1 MKKLGAILVVSS
13 MLLLTGCVVRT
24 YQMTKDRVDQD
35 TTIGNR
41 GFLMGRGTEPIAPAE
56 KKTTRTVRAIEI
68 ELHSPIR
75 FESINKT
82 KPVQEVS
89 SIKETSDQE
98 VWGNRGY
105 ITQGVSGEA
114 ETGSL
119 LKTEQYTVQKNDTLQ
134 KISKNFYGTTKK
146 WNKIYQA
153 NRANLKGPDK
163 IYPGQVLEIPV
174 EPAKEEGQKKIK

>member
-1 MKKLGAILVVSS
+1 MKKLGTIFAVSGI
-13 MLLLTGCVVRT
+13 LLLSGCVVRT

-35 TTIGNR
+35 LTSGNR
-41 GFLMGRGTEPIAPAE
+41 GFLMGQGVEPE
-56 KKTTRTVRAIEI
+56 QKKTTRTVRAIEI

-75 FESINKT
+75 FESINKA
-82 KPVQEVS
+82 KPVQEAS
-89 SIKETSDQE
+89 SIQETSDQQ

-105 ITQGVSGEA
+105 ITQSVSGEA
-114 ETGSL
+114 EVGSI

-146 WNKIYQA
+146 WNKIYEA

-163 IYPGQVLEIPV
+163 IYPGQVLEIPI